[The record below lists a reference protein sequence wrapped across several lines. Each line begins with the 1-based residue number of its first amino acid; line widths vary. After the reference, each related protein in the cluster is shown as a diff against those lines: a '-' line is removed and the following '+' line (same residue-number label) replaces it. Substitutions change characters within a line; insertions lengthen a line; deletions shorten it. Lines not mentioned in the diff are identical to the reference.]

1 MRLAETR
8 NLFARTLTFPAD
20 RGAVLDTVGET
31 ELDAP
36 YGDPETIREVLARTD
51 EPDFGSADE
60 LFDTVLANV
69 GDQYIGRKHYD
80 DRGAQGGID
89 TEEVHF

>member
-1 MRLAETR
+1 
-8 NLFARTLTFPAD
+8 
-20 RGAVLDTVGET
+20 
-31 ELDAP
+31 
-36 YGDPETIREVLARTD
+36 
-51 EPDFGSADE
+51 
-60 LFDTVLANV
+60 VLANV

>member
-8 NLFARTLTFPAD
+8 NAFARQLTFPTD
-20 RGAVLDTVGET
+20 RETVLAEVGDQPLE
-31 ELDAP
+31 AP
-36 YGDPETIREVLARTD
+36 YGDPETIRTVLERTD
-51 EPDFGSADE
+51 EASFNSADE

-80 DRGAQGGID
+80 DRGAQGGIE

>member
-8 NLFARTLTFPAD
+8 NLFARQLTFPAD
-20 RGAVLDTVGET
+20 RERVLDAVGDT

-36 YGDPETIREVLARTD
+36 YGDPETIEEVLERTD
-51 EPDFGSADE
+51 EPSFATADE
-60 LFDTVLANV
+60 LFDTVLTNV

-80 DRGAQGGID
+80 DRGAQGGIE

>member
-8 NLFARTLTFPAD
+8 NLFARTLTFPVD
-20 RGAVLDTVGET
+20 REVVLDAVGGT

-36 YGDPETIREVLARTD
+36 YGDPETIREVLGRTD
-51 EPDFGSADE
+51 EPDFDSADE

>member
-20 RGAVLDTVGET
+20 RETVLDVDGER
-31 ELDAP
+31 EIDAP
-36 YGDPETIREVLARTD
+36 YGDPETIEEVLRRTD
-51 EPDFGSADE
+51 EPSFTTADE
-60 LFDTVLANV
+60 LFDTVLTNV

>member
-8 NLFARTLTFPAD
+8 NAFARQLTFPAD
-20 RGAVLDTVGET
+20 RETVLAAVGDTTLE
-31 ELDAP
+31 AP
-36 YGDPETIREVLARTD
+36 YGDPETIRTVLERTD
-51 EPDFGSADE
+51 ESSFESADE

-69 GDQYIGRKHYD
+69 GEQYIGRKHYD
-80 DRGAQGGID
+80 DRGAQGGIE

>member
-8 NLFARTLTFPAD
+8 NAFARELSFPTD
-20 RGAVLDTVGET
+20 LETVLSAVGDEP
-31 ELDAP
+31 LDAP
-36 YGDPETIREVLARTD
+36 YGDPETIREVLERT
-51 EPDFGSADE
+51 EVSSFHSADE

-69 GDQYIGRKHYD
+69 GEQYIGRKHYD
-80 DRGAQGGID
+80 DRGGQGGIE

>member
-8 NLFARTLTFPAD
+8 NAFARRLSFPVD
-20 RGAVLDTVGET
+20 RETVLSELGE
-31 ELDAP
+31 EALDAP
-36 YGDPETIREVLARTD
+36 YGDPETVADVLTRTD
-51 EPDFGSADE
+51 EASFGSADE

-80 DRGAQGGID
+80 DRGAQGGIE

>member
-8 NLFARTLTFPAD
+8 NLFARTLTFPVD
-20 RGAVLDTVGET
+20 REAVLDAVGGT

-36 YGDPETIREVLARTD
+36 YGDPETIREVIGRTD
-51 EPDFGSADE
+51 EPDFDSADE

>member
-20 RGAVLDTVGET
+20 RERVFDAVGET

-36 YGDPETIREVLARTD
+36 YGDPETIEEVLRRTD
-51 EPDFGSADE
+51 EPSFGSPDE
-60 LFDTVLANV
+60 LFDTVFANV

-80 DRGAQGGID
+80 DRGAQGGIE

>member
-8 NLFARTLTFPAD
+8 NLFARTLSFPAD
-20 RGAVLDTVGET
+20 RETVLDAVGDREI
-31 ELDAP
+31 DAP
-36 YGDPETIREVLARTD
+36 YGDPETIGEVLERTD
-51 EPDFGSADE
+51 EPEFATADE
-60 LFDTVLANV
+60 LFDTVLTNV

-80 DRGAQGGID
+80 DRGAQGGIE

>member
-8 NLFARTLTFPAD
+8 NLFARSLTFPAD
-20 RGAVLDTVGET
+20 RETVLETVGDREI
-31 ELDAP
+31 DAP
-36 YGDPETIREVLARTD
+36 YGEPETIEEVLSRTD
-51 EPDFGSADE
+51 EPSFTTADE
-60 LFDTVLANV
+60 LFDTVLTNV

-80 DRGAQGGID
+80 DRGAQGGIE

>member
-8 NLFARTLTFPAD
+8 NTFARKLTFPAD
-20 RGAVLDTVGET
+20 RETVLSAVGDEPI
-31 ELDAP
+31 DAP
-36 YGDPETIREVLARTD
+36 YGDPETIRTVLGRTD
-51 EPDFGSADE
+51 ESSFNSADE

-69 GDQYIGRKHYD
+69 GEQYIGRKHYD
-80 DRGAQGGID
+80 DRGAQGGIE